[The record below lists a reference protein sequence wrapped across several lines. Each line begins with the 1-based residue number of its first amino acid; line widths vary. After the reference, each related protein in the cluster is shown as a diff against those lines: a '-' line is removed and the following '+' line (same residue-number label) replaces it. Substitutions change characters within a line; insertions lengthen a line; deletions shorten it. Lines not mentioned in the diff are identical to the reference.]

1 MFNRRKITVD
11 RRTALKLLS
20 LGALSAAGGH
30 LSWRLVDR
38 RLADRH
44 LDLSDLPL
52 AEGYPWEE
60 LPPAATG
67 GGTVNLAPMDPLSD
81 EGSLMLDPTLAEAEA
96 GVEEPSY
103 LDKIRDFDRAYSDD
117 VILDADRLELLT
129 HVARHLGKAQRVIGH
144 GHFNLLGFDNLLR
157 YGRRYSKIGRFSR
170 QELDFLEEIFAA
182 DATDYGFYGDKVMAE
197 LTAVIPE
204 SDTVKIANTGHYLFR
219 GEPHEKYEKMCSDLG
234 GSIFLTSGIRA
245 VIKQMHLFIDK
256 AVVTEGNLSQASRSL
271 APPGYSYHAVGD
283 FDIGKVG
290 FGLDNFTD
298 TFATT
303 DEYKRLV
310 DLGYAELRYT
320 PTNPFGGRHEP
331 WHIKMA

>member
-1 MFNRRKITVD
+1 M
-11 RRTALKLLS
+11 
-20 LGALSAAGGH
+20 G
-30 LSWRLVDR
+30 WRMVDR

-52 AEGYPWEE
+52 PEGFPWEDR
-60 LPPAATG
+60 PQSGDAVA
-67 GGTVNLAPMDPLSD
+67 LAPVDPLAD
-81 EGSLMLDPTLAEAEA
+81 EGSLMPAPAVA
-96 GVEEPSY
+96 GEDSDMPSY
-103 LDKIRDFDRAYSDD
+103 FDKIRDFDRAYADD
-117 VILDADRLELLT
+117 VILEDDRFELLT
-129 HVARHLGKAQRVIGH
+129 QVARHLGKAQRVIGH

-157 YGRRYSKIGRFSR
+157 YGRRYSRIGRFSR

-182 DATDYGFYGDKVMAE
+182 DATEYGFYGDKVMTE
-197 LTAVIPE
+197 LTAEIPE
-204 SDTVKIANTGHYLFR
+204 RETVKIANTGHYLFR
-219 GEPHEKYEKMCSDLG
+219 GEPQKKYEKMCNDLS
-234 GSIFLTSGIRA
+234 GSIFLTSGIRG

-256 AVVTEGNLSQASRSL
+256 AVATEGNLSQASRSL

-303 DEYKRLV
+303 EEYKKLV

-320 PTNPFGGRHEP
+320 PTNPFGVRHEP
-331 WHIKMA
+331 WHIKMAT